1 METKKKQDEVMVFQP
16 VDNGVET
23 LSLEQAVNIAE
34 HNIEIFRRIKNTV
47 LKATHVH
54 DWVKMGNNYQI
65 TGAGSERIAALIG
78 VNWSET
84 NQNKTYSEDET
95 GKYYIYEYRAKFNF
109 GKRVIEAIGTCSQRD
124 KFFSVKGKQILPTS
138 EIDETNV
145 MKAAYT
151 NMVMN
156 GVSRILGI
164 RGITS
169 DDLTTAGFKLDD
181 IAEVNYRESGE
192 DSDSEAQKR
201 KDIREYLISK
211 HNGNKKEASE
221 ELIKLTEFKGRDGNM
236 VAGKNNIE
244 ALSAKQID
252 ILYGKLKDAM
262 LEFNR
267 TKKTEP
273 TIPDKTPPATSE
285 KLNPTQIKWIEDT
298 AKKQNTDIAGLLYEY
313 DFRKPLADI
322 TQADYKSLFEAI
334 TKKG

>member
-1 METKKKQDEVMVFQP
+1 MVFQP

-34 HNIEIFRRIKNTV
+34 HNIEIFRKIKNIV
-47 LKATHVH
+47 LKATHAH
-54 DWVKMGNNYQI
+54 DWIKMGNNYQI
-65 TGAGSERIAALIG
+65 TGAGSERIAGLIG

-95 GKYYIYEYRAKFNF
+95 GKYYIYEYRAQFSF
-109 GKRVIEAIGTCSQRD
+109 GKRIIEAIGTCSQRD
-124 KFFSVKGKQILPTS
+124 KFFSVKGKQVLPTS

-151 NMVMN
+151 NMIMN

-164 RGITS
+164 RGIS
-169 DDLTTAGFKLDD
+169 AEDLTAAGFKLDD

-192 DSDSEAQKR
+192 DSDSAAQKR
-201 KDIREYLISK
+201 KDIREYLLSK
-211 HNGNKKEASE
+211 HNGDKQAAIQ

-236 VAGKNNIE
+236 VAGKNNID

-267 TKKTEP
+267 THKAETKTEEKKA
-273 TIPDKTPPATSE
+273 PDNSE
-285 KLNPTQIKWIEDT
+285 KINPTQIKWIEDT
-298 AKKQNTDIAGLLYEY
+298 AKKQNTDVAGFLYEY
-313 DFRKPLADI
+313 DLRKPLAEV
-322 TQADYKSLFEAI
+322 TQTEYKSLFEAI